1 MGASS
6 SIPTLDVYISFPEE
20 NCYVDLLKDNMKI
33 LNYSIMDS
41 SMIIHSMKED
51 LSVTEISKH
60 MGNIINK
67 TKYIFICISPETIRS
82 ITQTIEMNELNEK
95 MNSNSTFDN
104 KKIIY
109 LMIDYNYT
117 PLTNKELKCIL
128 QENKWF
134 PLYDEETFFETSNKL
149 TTFLLNNI
157 E

>member
-6 SIPTLDVYISFPEE
+6 SIINLDLYFSFPEE
-20 NCYVDLLKDNMKI
+20 NYYVDKLKYNMKI
-33 LNYSIMDS
+33 LNYTIMDS
-41 SMIIHSMKED
+41 SMIISSMKD

-82 ITQTIEMNELNEK
+82 ITQTIEMNELNEN
-95 MNSNSTFDN
+95 MNSISKFDN

-109 LMIDYNYT
+109 LIIDDNYT
-117 PLTNKELKCIL
+117 PKTNKELKCIL
-128 QENKWF
+128 QEHKWF
-134 PLYDEETFFETSNKL
+134 PLYNEETFFETSNKI